1 MTKVSKYVLSNFF
14 QSFLSLFFILFFL
27 VTIITFIRISKFTLL
42 FSISFTDLFEM
53 YLYLLPE
60 IITYVLP
67 VTFFISITMSIYKMS
82 KDNETIV
89 LFAMSLSPKKIARVF
104 FHLSGAISLLLLLN
118 AIFLIPISKQLGKNF
133 LELKKLEAKINIKES
148 EFGQKFAS
156 WNVFVNRLDGK
167 DRYENI
173 VLYERDPKSKED
185 TFILANDASINK
197 ESSRLELDLKS
208 GSVYTFKD
216 NELKQ
221 IDYNKLKISYNPE
234 TKEIRSDA
242 IFEYWYQAISNK
254 KRARNLS
261 LAILV
266 ALFPFASY
274 LFAIS
279 FGIAN
284 LRHESPNVYLNMFI
298 VILLYYMTTYQ
309 AATKMPLI
317 GTGLVFVVFFIASVI
332 FFRRKVL
339 VRY

>member
-1 MTKVSKYVLSNFF
+1 
-14 QSFLSLFFILFFL
+14 
-27 VTIITFIRISKFTLL
+27 
-42 FSISFTDLFEM
+42 M

-67 VTFFISITMSIYKMS
+67 VTFFISVTMSIYKMS

-89 LFAMSLSPKKIARVF
+89 LFAMSLSPKKIARIF
-104 FHLSGAISLLLLLN
+104 FHLSGALSLLLLLN

-167 DRYENI
+167 DKYENI
-173 VLYERDPKSKED
+173 VLYERDEDSSED
-185 TFILANDASINK
+185 TFILANDASIDK
-197 ESSRLELDLKS
+197 ESGRLELDLKS
-208 GSVYTFKD
+208 GSVYSFKED
-216 NELKQ
+216 ELKQ
-221 IDYNKLKISYNPE
+221 IDYQKLKISYDPE
-234 TKEIRSDA
+234 TKEIKSDA
-242 IFEYWYQAISNK
+242 IFDYWYQAFYDK
-254 KRARNLS
+254 KRARKLS

-266 ALFPFASY
+266 ALFPFATY

-298 VILLYYMTTYQ
+298 VILLYYMIIYQ
-309 AATKMPLI
+309 VATKMPLL
-317 GTGLVFVVFFIASVI
+317 GTGFVFVLFYIASMIV
-332 FFRRKVL
+332 FKRKVL